1 MRVVVVTPPEP
12 VVTASE
18 AIAQLRLDITGED
31 ELLDG
36 LIAAA
41 TANIDGPD
49 GWLGRAI
56 GMQTLELHVP
66 DFCGGLIVLPCM
78 PIVSLTSVTYLDA
91 AGVAQSVATGDAYLV
106 DRILCTRA
114 GWSAPATAYRAD
126 AVRIRYVAGY
136 PDQDG
141 KSTVPASIRH
151 AILMMVARLY
161 ASRGEDHATSLM
173 EDRTVERLL
182 APYRVF

>member
-1 MRVVVVTPPEP
+1 MRLVVITPPEP
-12 VVTASE
+12 VVTPAE
-18 AIAQLRLDITGED
+18 AVAQLRLDVTGED
-31 ELLDG
+31 YLLAG

-41 TANIDGPD
+41 TAHIDGPN

-66 DFCGGLIVLPCM
+66 DFCGGLIALPCM

-91 AGVAQSVATGDAYLV
+91 AGVAQSVAAEDAYLV
-106 DRILCTRA
+106 DRILCTRV
-114 GWSAPATAYRAD
+114 GWFVPATAYRAD

-136 PDQDG
+136 PDQAG
-141 KSTVPASIRH
+141 KSTVPAPIRH

-161 ASRGEDHATSLM
+161 ASRGEDQAANLM